1 MAKNRAIFEVKTY
14 VTLLNVED
22 NELNNSE
29 VLHPDVLEQLAKNLT
44 DDIGIFEIT
53 LEEVL
58 EVEKDTGLLV
68 KRRSQEHGRKRSEN
82 RNTKETGRHR
92 LLRRSIDE

>member
-68 KRRSQEHGRKRSEN
+68 KRRS
-82 RNTKETGRHR
+82 
-92 LLRRSIDE
+92 

>member
-14 VTLLNVED
+14 VTLLNVAD

-68 KRRSQEHGRKRSEN
+68 KKKG
-82 RNTKETGRHR
+82 
-92 LLRRSIDE
+92 

>member
-1 MAKNRAIFEVKTY
+1 MNYRNLIKRRLPMAKNRAIFEVKTY
-14 VTLLNVED
+14 VTLLNVAD

-68 KRRSQEHGRKRSEN
+68 KKKG
-82 RNTKETGRHR
+82 
-92 LLRRSIDE
+92 

>member
-29 VLHPDVLEQLAKNLT
+29 VLHPDVLEQLAKNLAY
-44 DDIGIFEIT
+44 DIGIFEIT

-58 EVEKDTGLLV
+58 EIEKDTGLLV
-68 KRRSQEHGRKRSEN
+68 KKKG
-82 RNTKETGRHR
+82 
-92 LLRRSIDE
+92 

>member
-14 VTLLNVED
+14 VTLLNVAD

-68 KRRSQEHGRKRSEN
+68 KRRS
-82 RNTKETGRHR
+82 
-92 LLRRSIDE
+92 